1 MTFLSYEEQAII
13 KMYHFESKEELVEKL
28 KESLKESLKEIEEE
42 EMKEIV
48 ENLIPK
54 IDTFSLEELKDVDNI
69 FE

>member
-28 KESLKESLKEIEEE
+28 KESLKEIEEE

-54 IDTFSLEELKDVDNI
+54 IDTFSLEELKNVDNI

>member
-13 KMYHFESKEELVEKL
+13 KMYHFESKEELVGK
-28 KESLKESLKEIEEE
+28 LKESLKEIEEDD
-42 EMKEIV
+42 MKEIV

-54 IDTFSLEELKDVDNI
+54 IDTFSLEDLKNVDNI

>member
-13 KMYHFESKEELVEKL
+13 KMYHFESKEELVGK
-28 KESLKESLKEIEEE
+28 LKESLKEIEEE

-48 ENLIPK
+48 KNLIPK
-54 IDTFSLEELKDVDNI
+54 IDTFSLDDLKNVDNI

>member
-1 MTFLSYEEQAII
+1 MIFLSYEEQAII

-28 KESLKESLKEIEEE
+28 KKSLNEIDESD
-42 EMKEIV
+42 MKEIV

-54 IDTFSLEELKDVDNI
+54 IDTFSLEELKNVENI